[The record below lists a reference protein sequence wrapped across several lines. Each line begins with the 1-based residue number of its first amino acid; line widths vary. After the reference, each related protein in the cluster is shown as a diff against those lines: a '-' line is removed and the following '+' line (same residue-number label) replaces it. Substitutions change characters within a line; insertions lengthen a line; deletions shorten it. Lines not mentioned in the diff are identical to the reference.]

1 MTSRIFRSVFFTSFL
16 AVLACL
22 VLIFGVLF
30 GFFERQLKKEMA
42 SEAGYIAYAL
52 EDDYEHFFSTFSDS
66 EKRNRNRR
74 YRG

>member
-52 EDDYEHFFSTFSDS
+52 EHNAD
-66 EKRNRNRR
+66 
-74 YRG
+74 